1 MRVDPN
7 YISNLAAALNQSTQQ
22 ENTLTSEL
30 SSGLRVASL
39 SDGPVA
45 VAQSTLLGSS
55 IAKDDTFV
63 QTASNETSR
72 MQVTDS
78 TLGEVVTQITSA
90 LSTAVSGNN
99 GTLNASNLATIAQTL
114 SGIRDQVLSLA
125 NTSYQGQYLFGGSQG
140 STPPFT
146 LDTST
151 NPATAI
157 YNGDSNVQYVA
168 TPSGQ
173 NIQINL
179 PGSAVFGA
187 AGSGVLGALN
197 QLISDFSGGA
207 TTASLT
213 VDTGALTTALGQL
226 SSQRSTLDS
235 ALSRLQSTSTYTQTE
250 ESQLKVA
257 QSNLVSA
264 DPAAVATQLSQAE
277 VQHQA
282 LLSVISALGSS
293 NLFSLMK

>member
-7 YISNLAAALNQSTQQ
+7 YVINLTAAVDQSASEEAQ
-22 ENTLTSEL
+22 LASEL

-39 SDGPVA
+39 QDDPVA
-45 VAQSTLLGSS
+45 VAQAALLGTS
-55 IAKDDTFV
+55 ISKDDTFV
-63 QTASNETSR
+63 QTASSQSSR

-90 LSTAVSGNN
+90 ISTAVSGNN
-99 GTLNASNLATIAQTL
+99 GTLNASDIASVAQKL

-151 NPATAI
+151 NPAAAN
-157 YNGDSNVQYVA
+157 YAGDNNIQYVES
-168 TPSGQ
+168 PNGQ
-173 NIQINL
+173 KLQVNL
-179 PGSAVFGA
+179 PGSSVFGA
-187 AGSGVLGALN
+187 ASSGVLGALN

-207 TTASLT
+207 ATGTITA
-213 VDTGALTTALGQL
+213 DTSALTTALGQL
-226 SSQRSTLDS
+226 SSQRSTLDNS
-235 ALSRLQSTSTYTQTE
+235 LSRLQSTSTYVQTE

-257 QSNLVSA
+257 QSSLVSA

-277 VQHQA
+277 TQHQA
-282 LLSVISALGSS
+282 LLSVINALGSS
-293 NLFSLMK
+293 DLFSMMR

>member
-7 YISNLAAALNQSTQQ
+7 YVINLTSAVDQSASEEANLA
-22 ENTLTSEL
+22 SEL

-39 SDGPVA
+39 QDDPVA
-45 VAQSTLLGSS
+45 VAQAALLGTS
-55 IAKDDTFV
+55 ISKDDTFV
-63 QTASNETSR
+63 QTASNEASR
-72 MQVTDS
+72 LQVTDS
-78 TLGEVVTQITSA
+78 TLGEVVSQVTSA
-90 LSTAVSGNN
+90 ISTAVSGNN
-99 GTLNASNLATIAQTL
+99 GTLNASDIASVAQEL

-140 STPPFT
+140 ATAPFT

-151 NPATAI
+151 NPATAT
-157 YNGDSNVQYVA
+157 YTGDNNVQYIE
-168 TPSGQ
+168 TPNGQ
-173 NIQINL
+173 KLQVNL
-179 PGSAVFGA
+179 PGASVFGA

-207 TTASLT
+207 STGTITA
-213 VDTGALTTALGQL
+213 DTSALTTALGQL

-235 ALSRLQSTSTYTQTE
+235 SLSRLQSTSTYAQTE

-257 QSNLVSA
+257 QSSLVSA

-277 VQHQA
+277 TQHQA
-282 LLSVISALGSS
+282 LLSVINALGGSD
-293 NLFSLMK
+293 LFSMMR